1 MSDNAQLSQL
11 YSSSED
17 TVARLEGELSRVRGE
32 VVDQQSLMATIS
44 QDKESISRAV
54 AQNKDLKE
62 QLAELQEAY
71 VQKSHQNMELASSLD
86 SEKYR
91 GQKLTQRLT
100 EMEEEL
106 TEERRRGG
114 ETVKDLEVLKGEGAG
129 LKKEEP
135 KEIAVSIPEV
145 GENGRGSRGVES
157 VDTSQ
162 IQVSM

>member
-32 VVDQQSLMATIS
+32 VVDQQSLMATVS

-62 QLAELQEAY
+62 QLGELQEAY
-71 VQKSHQNMELASSLD
+71 VQKSHQNVELASSLD

-106 TEERRRGG
+106 TEERQRGG
-114 ETVKDLEVLKGEGAG
+114 ETVKELEVLKGEGAG

-145 GENGRGSRGVES
+145 GREW
-157 VDTSQ
+157 
-162 IQVSM
+162 